1 MSISVEGDIKREYIP
16 LVPYEELDK
25 RYKELIKSYKK
36 ACYVRC
42 NKNFYSFIHYLLLT
56 MYVAPNNIKHLLDI
70 ISEAKPELVQKLMAL
85 QGTEVLEIN
94 LGVEGNQIILTLPTK
109 LLNDIYMKLQDFIK
123 YITEE
128 RTKQGLIQLNGSN
141 YSMFIDEE
149 FLKILKVWLH
159 PEHQLRSRN
168 VPKLLK
174 NEPETFKIIQE
185 KTAPIKKEIT
195 LVDEMSSKEKLE
207 RKIKE
212 EKEEEDENLFEFQF
226 TPSITEQKTDL
237 NNKILGMNF
246 KLTNVTKSQGDLKR
260 IMIFSGWQPYEKHN
274 ETHTKKM
281 SDQKLRMKSIE
292 ERRKEI
298 RENRM
303 KEKRFKTLNEY
314 EESLKQQNKEDLK
327 KIETEKK

>member
-1 MSISVEGDIKREYIP
+1 
-16 LVPYEELDK
+16 
-25 RYKELIKSYKK
+25 
-36 ACYVRC
+36 
-42 NKNFYSFIHYLLLT
+42 
-56 MYVAPNNIKHLLDI
+56 
-70 ISEAKPELVQKLMAL
+70 MAL

-149 FLKILKVWLH
+149 FLKILKMWLH

-174 NEPETFKIIQE
+174 NKPETFKIIQE

-207 RKIKE
+207 RKIKKEKEE
-212 EKEEEDENLFEFQF
+212 EKEEEDENLLEFQS

-237 NNKILGMNF
+237 KNIVLGTNF
-246 KLTNVTKSQGDLKR
+246 QTINVIKSQGDLKR
-260 IMIFSGWQPYEKHN
+260 ITVSKGTNCKPVFANQMR
-274 ETHTKKM
+274 ETSAKESSRKYH
-281 SDQKLRMKSIE
+281 E
-292 ERRKEI
+292 ERRKKRRIEI
-298 RENRM
+298 LRAHRDYTDNV
-303 KEKRFKTLNEY
+303 
-314 EESLKQQNKEDLK
+314 EEPQKDENKEELK